1 MQQSEWFRLHDI
13 KRLSTQIQLIKKY
26 TLEITAASPAAA
38 AQIQTLV
45 PLVQVLIPLLS
56 AKVSSSEPCIHC
68 ELIHHASRWACFA
81 WFKCHPLIT
90 SVVFLSQAATAN
102 LAASSLLLEGLF
114 VVALARLTGR
124 FHCHTYWRKR
134 TQSLIFTWG
143 ASKEWKKSQRFCLG
157 DVRPLWIPFFFF
169 LRQKTCLLTTW
180 SAWGRLI
187 KQRRSTDCVFCFSP
201 PAGASVWDFDSLS
214 RALWNVC
221 RSFLSPL
228 QDVINILNCD
238 EGAGKSSA
246 QRGGGSL
253 TRRCFL
259 LANKQKTVFV
269 VMLPSTF
276 EFSFFLCD
284 MKYLKTHWIVTKQ
297 FFLSHGKHFRD
308 TIHGFLQTAT
318 YKY

>member
-1 MQQSEWFRLHDI
+1 MKRQHQKQFPRRRVNMGRGNSSGLFLTNNDYIDHLQQSEWFRLHDI

-124 FHCHTYWRKR
+124 FHCHTYRRKK

-157 DVRPLWIPFFFF
+157 DVRPLWIPLFFFSETKNMF
-169 LRQKTCLLTTW
+169 VDDMKCART
-180 SAWGRLI
+180 
-187 KQRRSTDCVFCFSP
+187 
-201 PAGASVWDFDSLS
+201 
-214 RALWNVC
+214 
-221 RSFLSPL
+221 
-228 QDVINILNCD
+228 
-238 EGAGKSSA
+238 
-246 QRGGGSL
+246 
-253 TRRCFL
+253 
-259 LANKQKTVFV
+259 ANKTAQINRLCVLFQ
-269 VMLPSTF
+269 PSCW
-276 EFSFFLCD
+276 SFCLG
-284 MKYLKTHWIVTKQ
+284 LW
-297 FFLSHGKHFRD
+297 
-308 TIHGFLQTAT
+308 
-318 YKY
+318 

>member
-1 MQQSEWFRLHDI
+1 MKRQHQKQFPRRRVNMGRGNSSGLFLTNNDYIDHLQQSEWFRLHDI

-124 FHCHTYWRKR
+124 FHCHTYWREKNTEFDLYMR
-134 TQSLIFTWG
+134 CFQGVEKIPTLLSRRRAAALN
-143 ASKEWKKSQRFCLG
+143 
-157 DVRPLWIPFFFF
+157 PLFFFF
-169 LRQKTCLLTTW
+169 
-180 SAWGRLI
+180 
-187 KQRRSTDCVFCFSP
+187 
-201 PAGASVWDFDSLS
+201 WDKKH
-214 RALWNVC
+214 VC
-221 RSFLSPL
+221 WRHEVRE
-228 QDVINILNCD
+228 D
-238 EGAGKSSA
+238 G
-246 QRGGGSL
+246 
-253 TRRCFL
+253 
-259 LANKQKTVFV
+259 
-269 VMLPSTF
+269 
-276 EFSFFLCD
+276 
-284 MKYLKTHWIVTKQ
+284 
-297 FFLSHGKHFRD
+297 
-308 TIHGFLQTAT
+308 
-318 YKY
+318 